1 MTQQTPQNRL
11 TLANL
16 LTSLRFV
23 FAPGLIWLAWHG
35 YSEQFLWLLAF
46 TFLTDVLDGMAARM
60 LNQQSEFGALLDSA
74 ADIII
79 YAIMSVSIWWLWP
92 EIVEREKL
100 FILLAIV
107 SYLSPVLIGLVK
119 FRALT
124 AYHTV
129 LVKLAVLCIGTSFF
143 ILFIF
148 DIAWPFQLA
157 VIISLLAAMEEVA
170 ITLYLTEIRSDI
182 HSLWQLI
189 YKTNK

>member
-1 MTQQTPQNRL
+1 MTQQTPQNKL

-23 FAPGLIWLAWHG
+23 FAPALIWLAWHG
-35 YSEQFLWLLAF
+35 YSDLFLWLLAF

-74 ADIII
+74 ADILI

-100 FILLAIV
+100 FILLAIA
-107 SYLSPVLIGLVK
+107 SYLTPVLIGFIK
-119 FRALT
+119 FHALT
-124 AYHTV
+124 AYHTI
-129 LVKLAVLCIGTSFF
+129 LVKLAVLCIGSAFF

-157 VIISLLAAMEEVA
+157 VIISLLAAIEEIA

-182 HSLWQLI
+182 QSLWHLI